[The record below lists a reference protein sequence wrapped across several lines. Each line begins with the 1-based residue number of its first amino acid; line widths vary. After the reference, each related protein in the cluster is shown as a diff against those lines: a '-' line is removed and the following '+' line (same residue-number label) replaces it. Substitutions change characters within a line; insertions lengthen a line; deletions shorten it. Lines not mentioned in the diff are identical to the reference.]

1 MAKTSPK
8 KVLRNDIVINLKDSL
23 PYLKDYLSD
32 KKLNSR
38 IEKAAKLLS
47 KGIKKKKIKKLNHRE
62 LIKTDSKT
70 KASSKKDLDQP
81 AVDPTLNDT
90 TEKITVPAKSTANRN
105 ADTTKKPVAKQADTD
120 HNDIESQSLKVKDVQ
135 SKSSATA
142 VDVKLPVPRSKK
154 EKVEK

>member
-1 MAKTSPK
+1 MTKTSPK

-23 PYLKDYLSD
+23 PYLKDYLSN

-70 KASSKKDLDQP
+70 KLP
-81 AVDPTLNDT
+81 PR
-90 TEKITVPAKSTANRN
+90 KILISRPLIL
-105 ADTTKKPVAKQADTD
+105 
-120 HNDIESQSLKVKDVQ
+120 H
-135 SKSSATA
+135 
-142 VDVKLPVPRSKK
+142 
-154 EKVEK
+154 